1 MIARPAVVCSRA
13 ATYTSGMGMR
23 TLRSTVAVAT
33 LAIVLT
39 ACTASP
45 APDDDLKARVPS
57 AVASPTSASART
69 PVDMGAGDTG
79 PCSSAVPA
87 YPGTAA
93 TDVEQ
98 LGGATLAVPFDR
110 GPMTHAAGE
119 AVLDDQG
126 IPVAYRVAA
135 NDVLTT
141 VGARFCVGEQWL
153 YWVNYVR
160 RDGDALFAGDT
171 LNLDAHTILSVG
183 DQNGVVHGNA
193 LPEGFVIP
201 PQR

>member
-1 MIARPAVVCSRA
+1 MI

-23 TLRSTVAVAT
+23 TLRGTVVVAT
-33 LAIVLT
+33 MAFTLT

-45 APDDDLKARVPS
+45 APDGDLGALDPS
-57 AVASPTSASART
+57 QKSPTASSTPAPSTTSAGTR
-69 PVDMGAGDTG
+69 AGDTG
-79 PCSSAVPA
+79 PCSAAVPA
-87 YPGTAA
+87 YPGASA

-119 AVLDDQG
+119 AVLDEHG

-135 NDVLTT
+135 NDVLST
-141 VGARFCVGEQWL
+141 VSARFCVGEKWL

-171 LNLDAHTILSVG
+171 LNLNAHTILSVG
-183 DQNGVVHGNA
+183 DQNGVVYDNA

-201 PQR
+201 PQK